1 MLTSSLFQN
10 QLREL
15 EEKYKAAMVTNAQL
29 DNVKTSNIFQID
41 LLKEQIEEQEEAILE
56 IQRLYKDK
64 CRVSINNQERIWF
77 LIQFY
82 SALRQYG
89 QKCMFVTLCN

>member
-1 MLTSSLFQN
+1 
-10 QLREL
+10 
-15 EEKYKAAMVTNAQL
+15 MVTNAQL

-64 CRVSINNQERIWF
+64 CRVSIS
-77 LIQFY
+77 Y
-82 SALRQYG
+82 
-89 QKCMFVTLCN
+89 QKKLGFEFGTVLQHSMVKSVSLCN